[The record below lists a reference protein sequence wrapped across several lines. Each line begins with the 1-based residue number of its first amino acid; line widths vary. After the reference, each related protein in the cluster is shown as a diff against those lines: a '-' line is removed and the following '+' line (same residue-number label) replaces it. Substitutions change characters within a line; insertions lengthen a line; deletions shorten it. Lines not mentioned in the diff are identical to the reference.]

1 MANIK
6 DMMKLKKWVIN
17 PQLLPLNF
25 FQHIVYCNSTTLV
38 RANSLKK
45 QQNERGQNLH
55 SEIMSNFDQIDKIEK
70 FKGVVA

>member
-25 FQHIVYCNSTTLV
+25 SQHIVYCHNTTLV
-38 RANSLKK
+38 RENCLKK
-45 QQNERGQNLH
+45 QQNGRGQNLH
-55 SEIMSNFDQIDKIEK
+55 NEIMSKFDQIDKIEK